1 MEDTREDLR
10 ENRTAG
16 DTKGSAE
23 RAVESDTSLQSVDG
37 DSLASRRMA
46 PTAEKVED
54 NLSQRRMEK
63 SEVCGPLG
71 LELEEEEEGVGRP
84 GCRSKCWA
92 HEHQRDELCTIAK
105 VDVMDAVTF
114 REDRRDG
121 FVQSSKRKTVWRRQ
135 MGRSMWLTE
144 IGLEGEDVIADDV
157 VQEIVEI
164 TVDSG
169 AYGRSDSGA
178 L

>member
-1 MEDTREDLR
+1 
-10 ENRTAG
+10 
-16 DTKGSAE
+16 
-23 RAVESDTSLQSVDG
+23 
-37 DSLASRRMA
+37 
-46 PTAEKVED
+46 
-54 NLSQRRMEK
+54 
-63 SEVCGPLG
+63 
-71 LELEEEEEGVGRP
+71 
-84 GCRSKCWA
+84 
-92 HEHQRDELCTIAK
+92 
-105 VDVMDAVTF
+105 MDAVTF
-114 REDRRDG
+114 RADRRDG

-164 TVDSG
+164 TVDPG